1 MNISSV
7 SSLLKMYAMLL
18 FNVFWILC
26 SLEIDMLMPPPTPA
40 RIFFLYFVLF
50 LLEWA
55 GHACVPLGQ
64 HFKSLPKLQM
74 GRVHSSA
81 PSYLNT
87 YQLFLSLTFSVCLK
101 CVGCVCV
108 CVCERAREYHVKFF
122 EELFGFHCIKI
133 LSLPALFSFKK
144 IYKEL
149 CKYNRFYFSPLF

>member
-1 MNISSV
+1 
-7 SSLLKMYAMLL
+7 
-18 FNVFWILC
+18 
-26 SLEIDMLMPPPTPA
+26 MLMPPPTPA

-87 YQLFLSLTFSVCLK
+87 YQLFLSLTSSVCLK

-144 IYKEL
+144 VYKEL
-149 CKYNRFYFSPLF
+149 CKYNRFYFSPLFQCTAFLLFIYT